1 MSLPN
6 GVDTKVGERGAQISG
21 GQSQRIGIARALYN
35 DPSII
40 LFDEATSSLDVN
52 TENEVMKS
60 IDSLKGDKSIILIT
74 HRISTLKNADV
85 IYKLEK
91 GYLTEIPYEKL

>member
-6 GVDTKVGERGAQISG
+6 GVDTKVGEEGSNINWPISK
-21 GQSQRIGIARALYN
+21 IGIARALYN

-40 LFDEATSSLDVN
+40 LFDETTSSLDVN

-60 IDSLKGDKSIILIT
+60 IDFEEIKVILIT
-74 HRISTLKNADV
+74 HRISTLKM
-85 IYKLEK
+85 LM
-91 GYLTEIPYEKL
+91 

>member
-1 MSLPN
+1 M
-6 GVDTKVGERGAQISG
+6 
-21 GQSQRIGIARALYN
+21 
-35 DPSII
+35 
-40 LFDEATSSLDVN
+40 FDEATSSLDVN